1 MLVHAICSE
10 LGAVLF
16 DLTPANIAGKY
27 PGKAG
32 LTMLVHLI
40 NKVKFTSIKNPNF
53 NKMCSVRQK
62 VGRLVQPTVLYMDTA
77 EKPFVKKVPK
87 QDKSD
92 PKRLKKDLPKIV
104 KGIGPE
110 DLMIL
115 IGCTNNPWEGDQK
128 VYFHI
133 KKVDYFNG
141 FV

>member
-1 MLVHAICSE
+1 
-10 LGAVLF
+10 
-16 DLTPANIAGKY
+16 
-27 PGKAG
+27 
-32 LTMLVHLI
+32 
-40 NKVKFTSIKNPNF
+40 
-53 NKMCSVRQK
+53 
-62 VGRLVQPTVLYMDTA
+62 MDTA

-128 VYFHI
+128 VNILPLKLHSIF
-133 KKVDYFNG
+133 DR
-141 FV
+141 